1 MTKEDILEMLKRVQA
16 SGISNTP
23 TETLKDYGLDGFDC
37 EKCGNTGTITRQENG
52 MLYSSEC
59 DCMKIRRSM
68 RRIRN
73 SGMTD
78 MLVRYTFDNFEE
90 TNGIKERAKQFVD
103 DDGWLYIAGRSGSG
117 KTHICTA
124 ICSEIIKRGI
134 EVYYMSWRDESV
146 NLKASVNDAEYYD
159 KHMRKLK
166 TVSVLYIDD
175 FLKAGDSDA
184 DIRLAFEILNA
195 RYNDRKL
202 RTIISSER
210 ELESLFDRDEALAG
224 RIYERAKK
232 YNLRSPQRNRRMS

>member
-1 MTKEDILEMLKRVQA
+1 M
-16 SGISNTP
+16 P
-23 TETLKDYGLDGFDC
+23 TESLNDYDLGGYDC
-37 EKCGNTGTITRQENG
+37 AKCGNTGTITHQENG
-52 MLYSSEC
+52 ILYSKEC
-59 DCMKIRRSM
+59 DCMMIRRSM

-78 MLVRYTFDNFEE
+78 MLSRYTLDNFIE
-90 TNGIKERAKQFVD
+90 TAETKTIKDQAKQFIGD
-103 DDGWLYIAGRSGSG
+103 SGWWYIAGRSGSG

-124 ICSEIIKRGI
+124 ICSEIIKQGI

-146 NLKASVNDAEYYD
+146 NLKASVNDVEYYD
-159 KHMRKLK
+159 KRMKKLK

-210 ELESLFDRDEALAG
+210 ELETLFDRDEALAG
-224 RIYERAKK
+224 RIYERAINYNIKSPKK
-232 YNLRSPQRNRRMS
+232 NWRIA

>member
-1 MTKEDILEMLKRVQA
+1 M
-16 SGISNTP
+16 P
-23 TETLKDYGLDGFDC
+23 TESLNDYDLGGYDC
-37 EKCGNTGTITRQENG
+37 AKCGNTGTITHQENG
-52 MLYSSEC
+52 ILYSKEC
-59 DCMKIRRSM
+59 DCMMIRRSM

-78 MLVRYTFDNFEE
+78 MLSRYTLDNFTETEE
-90 TNGIKERAKQFVD
+90 TKPIKDQAKQFIGD
-103 DDGWLYIAGRSGSG
+103 SGWWYIAGRSGSG

-124 ICSEIIKRGI
+124 ICSEIIKQGI

-159 KHMRKLK
+159 KRMKKLK

-210 ELESLFDRDEALAG
+210 ELETLFDRDEALAG
-224 RIYERAKK
+224 RIYERAINYNIKSPKK
-232 YNLRSPQRNRRMS
+232 NWRIA

>member
-1 MTKEDILEMLKRVQA
+1 M
-16 SGISNTP
+16 P
-23 TETLKDYGLDGFDC
+23 TESLEDYDLGGYDC
-37 EKCGNTGTITRQENG
+37 AKCGNTGTITHQENG
-52 MLYSSEC
+52 ILYSKEC

-78 MLVRYTFDNFEE
+78 MLSRYTLDNFTETEE
-90 TNGIKERAKQFVD
+90 TKTIKDQAKKFIGD
-103 DDGWLYIAGRSGSG
+103 SGWWYIAGRSGSG

-124 ICSEIIKRGI
+124 ICSEIIKQGI

-159 KHMRKLK
+159 KRMKKLK

-210 ELESLFDRDEALAG
+210 ELETLFDRDEALAG
-224 RIYERAKK
+224 RIYERAVK
-232 YNLRSPQRNRRMS
+232 YNIKSPKKNWRIA

>member
-1 MTKEDILEMLKRVQA
+1 MEMVKRVQA

-23 TETLKDYGLDGFDC
+23 TESLKDYALDGYNC
-37 EKCGNTGTITRQENG
+37 EKCGNTGTINRQENG
-52 MLYSSEC
+52 ILYSAEC

-68 RRIRN
+68 RRVRN

-78 MLVRYTFDNFEE
+78 LLVRYTLDSYHETGDNR
-90 TNGIKERAKQFVD
+90 GIKERAKQFIN
-103 DDGWLYIAGRSGSG
+103 DDGWWYIAGRSGSG

-124 ICSEIIKRGI
+124 ICSEIIKQGV

-146 NLKASVNDAEYYD
+146 NLKANVNDAEYYE

-175 FLKAGDSDA
+175 FLKAGDTDA

-195 RYNDRKL
+195 RYNDRQL

-210 ELESLFDRDEALAG
+210 TLESLFDRDEALAG

-232 YNLRSPQRNRRMS
+232 YNIRSPQKNYRMEMIA